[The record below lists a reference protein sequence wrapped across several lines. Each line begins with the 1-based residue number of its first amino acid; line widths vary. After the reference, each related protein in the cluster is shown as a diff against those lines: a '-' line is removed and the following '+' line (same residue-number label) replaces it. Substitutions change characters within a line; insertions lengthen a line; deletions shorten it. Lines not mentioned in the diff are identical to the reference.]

1 MSDARARLN
10 THPMKTLNGLI
21 LGIKKGLPLELSL
34 KKKRYT
40 KKELV
45 DHLVMLGN
53 KKLIDL
59 SKIKALPKSKSA
71 AAAGIKAGDK
81 LPYKKKAKPAKGKEV
96 AAAGIKAGEKVAF
109 KKKAKPAKGKEV
121 AAAGIKAGEKVAFK
135 KKAKAA
141 SKPKVPLSAKIKK
154 EIKSIL
160 NKHYGEI
167 AKLEQKVLDGKITES
182 KYDDKDAELNEKL
195 DDDLYYLKEK
205 YNIKNM
211 NNDTEFFKNME
222 GTSQKYINVLKEKS
236 FGGFKS
242 IPNYVK
248 ANKIGDKEKK
258 LASKPAKGKEVAAAG
273 IKAGEKVAFK
283 KKTHKMP
290 DGTVMSGATHTA
302 DSKPV
307 KAKGKRK
314 AKPVDELTLHKKQVK
329 NDIKVLKSFLKKKI
343 RPTRKNLMKAEDS
356 VDGKMDIH
364 QLDLESA
371 LAQMGGSKLSM
382 SAVFK
387 ETEELVKEQTE
398 LYSKYEKKIDELR
411 KEVEKKEAAKPV
423 KLSKEVKEL
432 MNQKPYESAEEKK
445 KRVKARQDK
454 IRKKIKSRIANARSD
469 AIKEQEKK
477 IRSQQEGITKGLG
490 TVKFKR
496 KPKKV

>member
-40 KKELV
+40 KKQLV

-59 SKIKALPKSKSA
+59 SKIPALAKKAKSKAA

-81 LPYKKKAKPAKGKEV
+81 LPYKKKAKSAKGKEV

-135 KKAKAA
+135 KK
-141 SKPKVPLSAKIKK
+141 
-154 EIKSIL
+154 
-160 NKHYGEI
+160 
-167 AKLEQKVLDGKITES
+167 
-182 KYDDKDAELNEKL
+182 
-195 DDDLYYLKEK
+195 
-205 YNIKNM
+205 
-211 NNDTEFFKNME
+211 
-222 GTSQKYINVLKEKS
+222 
-236 FGGFKS
+236 
-242 IPNYVK
+242 
-248 ANKIGDKEKK
+248 
-258 LASKPAKGKEVAAAG
+258 
-273 IKAGEKVAFK
+273 
-283 KKTHKMP
+283 THKMP
-290 DGTVMSGATHTA
+290 DGTVMSGATHSA
-302 DSKPV
+302 ESKPV

-314 AKPVDELTLHKKQVK
+314 AKPVDELTLHKKQLK
-329 NDIKVLKSFLKKKI
+329 NDIKVLKSFLKRKI
-343 RPTRKNLMKAEDS
+343 RPTRLNLMKSEGS
-356 VDGKMDIH
+356 VDGAMDNH
-364 QLDLESA
+364 QIDLQSA

-398 LYSKYEKKIDELR
+398 LYSKYEKKMDELR

-445 KRVKARQDK
+445 KRVKERQAK
-454 IRKKIKSRIANARSD
+454 IRKKLKSRIANARSD

-490 TVKFKR
+490 RVKFKR
-496 KPKKV
+496 KPKKI

>member
-21 LGIKKGLPLELSL
+21 LGIKKELPLELSL

-40 KKELV
+40 KKELI

-81 LPYKKKAKPAKGKEV
+81 LPY
-96 AAAGIKAGEKVAF
+96 

-248 ANKIGDKEKK
+248 ANKLGDKIMEKEKK
-258 LASKPAKGKEVAAAG
+258 LASKLAKGKEVAAAG

-290 DGTVMSGATHTA
+290 DGTVMTGATHTA

-307 KAKGKRK
+307 KAKAKGKAK
-314 AKPVDELTLHKKQVK
+314 AKPVDELKIHKKQLK
-329 NDIKVLKSFLKKKI
+329 DDIRVLKAFLKKKTQA
-343 RPTRKNLMKAEDS
+343 TRASIGKAEDI
-356 VDGKMDIH
+356 VDGKMEIH
-364 QLDLESA
+364 LEELNDA
-371 LAQMGGSKLSM
+371 LAEIGGQKLSM
-382 SAVFK
+382 AKVFK

-398 LYSKYEKKIDELR
+398 LYSKYQKKISELR
-411 KEVEKKEAAKPV
+411 KEVEKKEATKPV
-423 KLSKEVKEL
+423 KLSKEAKAL
-432 MNQKPYESAEEKK
+432 MAEKPTESAEERK

-454 IRKKIKSRIANARSD
+454 IRKKLKARIAAARS
-469 AIKEQEKK
+469 AAVKEQEKK
-477 IRSQQEGITKGLG
+477 IRSQQEGITKGLVS
-490 TVKFKR
+490 VKFKK